1 MRKAITGSNKLTAPE
16 GKAMGALND
25 LGLPYLF
32 RKEIDGYVVDL
43 LVPSLNLIVEVD
55 GDYWHSRPED
65 TGRDSGRDSHML
77 ALGYQTVR
85 ITETDLNANALGAVT
100 AALEMSGRTI

>member
-1 MRKAITGSNKLTAPE
+1 MI
-16 GKAMGALND
+16 ALNT
-25 LGLPYLF
+25 LGLFYQF
-32 RKEIDGYVVDL
+32 RQVIDGYVVDI
-43 LVPSLNLIVEVD
+43 LVDTPRMIVEVD
-55 GDYWHSRPED
+55 GDYWHSKPENVA
-65 TGRDSGRDSHML
+65 RDIARDSHMM